1 VPVVDASVVVALFRA
16 DDPGHAASRTWLDR
30 TLDLDEPITAPSILL
45 AEVAAALARGLD
57 DDALA
62 FRAVDTI
69 LQGPLVELH
78 PVTAE
83 LGQAAAVLATSCR
96 LRGCDAVYAALAS
109 TLQVPLVTLDR
120 QQLERAAGA
129 AETRR
134 P

>member
-1 VPVVDASVVVALFRA
+1 MPVVDASVVVAVFRA

-30 TLDLDEPITAPSILL
+30 ALDRDEPITAPAILL

-62 FRAVDTI
+62 LHAVETL

-83 LGQAAAVLATSCR
+83 LGRAAAELATTCR
-96 LRGCDAVYAALAS
+96 LRGCDAVYAALARS
-109 TLQVPLVTLDR
+109 LQVPLVTLDR
-120 QQLERAAGA
+120 QQLERAIGA
-129 AETRR
+129 VETRR